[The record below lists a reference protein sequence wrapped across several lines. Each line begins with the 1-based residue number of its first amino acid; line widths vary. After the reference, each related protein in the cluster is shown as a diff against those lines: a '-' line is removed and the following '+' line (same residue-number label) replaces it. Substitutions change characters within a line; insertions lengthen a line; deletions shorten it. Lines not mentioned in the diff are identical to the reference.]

1 MGKKKIPQEALKLI
15 ACVTMLLDHIG
26 AVFVP
31 WIGLRVIGRLAYPIY
46 CFLLAEGAV
55 RTRDPKKYV
64 LRLAVGMILAEIPY
78 DLLFYGGLTWEHQNV
93 MVTLLLG
100 FGMMMTI
107 DKIRTVG
114 LKFVLAVAFALAA
127 EWLHTDYGGTGI
139 FIIALFAV
147 TRERKDRVLLQT
159 LGQAL
164 VWWTAGG
171 YEIVLGAVSVP
182 IQIFAV
188 LSMIPIAFYSG
199 RKATTSRAVQTAF
212 YLFYPVHL
220 AILLILCNLIF

>member
-1 MGKKKIPQEALKLI
+1 MERKRIPQEALKLI
-15 ACVTMLLDHIG
+15 ACVTMLVDHIG

-55 RTRDPKKYV
+55 RTRDPKKYAI
-64 LRLAVGMILAEIPY
+64 RLAVGMVLAELPY
-78 DLLFYGGLTWEHQNV
+78 DLLFYGGLTWAHQSV

-100 FGMMMTI
+100 FGMMMAI
-107 DKIRTVG
+107 DKVRTVG
-114 LKFVLAVAFALAA
+114 LKFVLAVGFALAA
-127 EWLHTDYGGTGI
+127 ELLNTDYGGTGI

-171 YEIVLGAVSVP
+171 YEIALGAFSVP
-182 IQIFAV
+182 IQMFAL
-188 LSMIPIAFYSG
+188 LSMIPIALYSG
-199 RKATTSRAVQTAF
+199 QKATSSRTVQIAF

-220 AILLILCNLIF
+220 VLLLLCTILFQ

>member
-1 MGKKKIPQEALKLI
+1 MNHKKISQETLKSI

-55 RTRDPKKYV
+55 RTRNPKKYAI
-64 LRLAVGMILAEIPY
+64 RLVVGMVLAEIPY
-78 DLLFYGGLTWEHQNV
+78 DLLFYGRLTWAHQSV

-100 FGMMMTI
+100 FGMMMAI
-107 DKIRTVG
+107 DKVWTTG
-114 LKFVLAVAFALAA
+114 LKFLLAVVFALTA
-127 EWLHTDYGGTGI
+127 ELLNTDYGGTGI

-147 TRERKDRVLLQT
+147 TREREDRIVLQT

-164 VWWTAGG
+164 IWLTAGG
-171 YEIVLGAVSVP
+171 YEIALGSFSIP
-182 IQIFAV
+182 IQLFA
-188 LSMIPIAFYSG
+188 LTAMIPIGLYSG
-199 RKATTSRAVQTAF
+199 EKTTSSRAVQIAF
-212 YLFYPVHL
+212 YLFYPAHM
-220 AILLILCNLIF
+220 AALLLLRGMIA